1 MEGDDCMKT
10 IMKNLLVLQDLE
22 LHGTRTL
29 NEQPNQLDLIRS
41 KVPESILTHFDRWID
56 RGKKAVAIVRG
67 GVCCECHLKVA
78 TGVLVNLAAG
88 EELERCGNCGRLLYL
103 AVEEPMASPPLV
115 EKCFKQQILA
125 DSRRSRVKSEARACV
140 RKSGP
145 HRRPELVKQRPHSFE
160 QTSAKSDD

>member
-1 MEGDDCMKT
+1 MKT

-22 LHGTRTL
+22 LHSTRTS
-29 NEQPNQLDLIRS
+29 NEQANQLDLIRS
-41 KVPESILTHFDRWID
+41 KLPESILTHFDRWID

-67 GVCCECHLKVA
+67 GVCCECHLRVA

-103 AVEEPMASPPLV
+103 AIEEPVASSADGA
-115 EKCFKQQILA
+115 EKCSKQQA
-125 DSRRSRVKSEARACV
+125 ASDKRSSRMNTEARACV

-145 HRRPELVKQRPHSFE
+145 RRRPELAKQRPHSFE
-160 QTSAKSDD
+160 QTPDESID